1 MRPTIPSRTYF
12 VATNIK
18 QYTRENRNRNIISR
32 THLWSRVEAN
42 STENLRGVSV
52 RGGCLSFDLS
62 SVVPVAAMNVISL
75 LKVMHAVNT
84 FIGSEMISRVD
95 LLPSRTPERC
105 IYPGGGNGSSLSSAP
120 RCLSAP
126 LTQKESILF
135 AGLLTMMAIKAW
147 LFYEMIS
154 VEQQAAATAAAAAA
168 QKDSLR
174 IHVPQEG
181 TKTHI
186 WKKSKSVLSLVQSLV
201 IFVEKLSHLEFW

>member
-1 MRPTIPSRTYF
+1 
-12 VATNIK
+12 
-18 QYTRENRNRNIISR
+18 
-32 THLWSRVEAN
+32 
-42 STENLRGVSV
+42 
-52 RGGCLSFDLS
+52 
-62 SVVPVAAMNVISL
+62 MNVISL

-105 IYPGGGNGSSLSSAP
+105 IYPGGGDGSSLSSAP

-154 VEQQAAATAAAAAA
+154 VEQQAAATAAATAAAAAA